1 MIPELRK
8 KYNSEF
14 TQKKY
19 EDFLNDINTCLRC
32 PTDFRISETPVFLPD
47 DFAVELIIAC
57 NDIIEQIQTK
67 EFKEK
72 SLNAIPKGLNVPN
85 EDEH

>member
-19 EDFLNDINTCLRC
+19 EDFLNDINTCLRF

-57 NDIIEQIQTK
+57 NEIVEQIQTK

-72 SLNAIPKGLNVPN
+72 S
-85 EDEH
+85 